1 MVCCF
6 KSHGNTHL
14 ALLFQKAMD
23 IKKEIKHPPKKM
35 NERLLNNVTPF
46 SLRINKAP
54 AIKTVN
60 EDFHLK

>member
-23 IKKEIKHPPKKM
+23 IKKEIKYPPKKM

-46 SLRINKAP
+46 
-54 AIKTVN
+54 
-60 EDFHLK
+60 